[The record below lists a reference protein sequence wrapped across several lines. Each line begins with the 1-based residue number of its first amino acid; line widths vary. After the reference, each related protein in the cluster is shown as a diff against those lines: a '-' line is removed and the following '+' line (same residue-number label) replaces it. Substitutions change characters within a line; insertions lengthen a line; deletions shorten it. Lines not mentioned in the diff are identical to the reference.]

1 MEWSM
6 IFELIDPRLF
16 MVVAACWVIGYIL
29 KRTPKVPDW
38 SIVYIVVVVAVIF
51 AVGLIGWGIESIIQ
65 GILTGAF
72 AVFGHQAV
80 KQGINGA
87 NGKG

>member
-16 MVVAACWVIGYIL
+16 IVVVACWVIGYIL

-38 SIVYIVVVVAVIF
+38 SIVYVIVVFAIIF
-51 AVGLIGWGIESIIQ
+51 AVGLIGWSMETIIQ

-80 KQGINGA
+80 KQAI
-87 NGKG
+87 KGVNEQ

>member
-1 MEWSM
+1 M
-6 IFELIDPRLF
+6 IFELIDPRLL

-29 KRTPKVPDW
+29 KITPKVPDW
-38 SIVYIVVVVAVIF
+38 SIVYIVVVFAVIF
-51 AVGLIGWGIESIIQ
+51 AVGMMGWGIESIIQ

-80 KQGINGA
+80 KQAAEGMKDR
-87 NGKG
+87 GK

>member
-1 MEWSM
+1 
-6 IFELIDPRLF
+6 
-16 MVVAACWVIGYIL
+16 MVVMACWVIGYIL

-38 SIVYIVVVVAVIF
+38 SIVYIVVVCAVVF
-51 AVGLIGWGIESIIQ
+51 SVGMIGWGMESVIQ

-80 KQGINGA
+80 KQAMKSGDDK
-87 NGKG
+87 GKKEK

>member
-1 MEWSM
+1 MEWNI

-16 MVVAACWVIGYIL
+16 LVVAVCWVIGYIL
-29 KRTPKVPDW
+29 KRTPRVPDW
-38 SIVYIVVVVAVIF
+38 SIVYIVVLFAVIF
-51 AVGLIGWGIESIIQ
+51 VVGLIGWSTEAIIQ

-80 KQGINGA
+80 KQAREGMRE
-87 NGKG
+87 

>member
-16 MVVAACWVIGYIL
+16 LVVAACWVIGYML
-29 KRTPKVPDW
+29 KKTPKVPDW
-38 SIVYIVVVVAVIF
+38 SIVYIVVVFAVVF
-51 AVGLIGWGIESIIQ
+51 AVGLIGWSMEAIIQ

-80 KQGINGA
+80 KQAIKGA
-87 NGKG
+87 GDK

>member
-16 MVVAACWVIGYIL
+16 LVVAACWVIGYML
-29 KRTPKVPDW
+29 KKTPKVPDW
-38 SIVYIVVVVAVIF
+38 SIVYIVVVFAVVF
-51 AVGLIGWGIESIIQ
+51 AVGLIGWSMEAIIQ

-80 KQGINGA
+80 KQAIKGA
-87 NGKG
+87 GEK